1 MLNLEMLLVIT
12 DRSESENYVNLFKSH
27 GIHLTLA
34 ALAEGTASKEILSMF
49 ALEDREKAIL
59 FSVSGNEKISA
70 AVNDL
75 TRLFLIK
82 NPGAGIVL
90 TIPLNSIGGISTAH
104 YLADETATERKE
116 YAMSTEESFDLI
128 FVITNEGYANS
139 VMDTARDKGGA
150 TGGTI
155 IRARGVGMEQ
165 AKKFFGI
172 SISDEKEILLIAC
185 HSKCRNRIMQAIIDE
200 AGLDTKARSLVFSV
214 PISSAAGL
222 WTLLKEKEADE
233 EVKGD

>member
-1 MLNLEMLLVIT
+1 MLNLEMLIIIIN
-12 DRSESENYVNLFKSH
+12 RNESERYVSLFQSR

-34 ALAEGTASKEILSMF
+34 ALGWGTASKEILSMF
-49 ALEDREKAIL
+49 ALEKTEKAIL
-59 FSVSGNEKISA
+59 LSVSHCEKIKA
-70 AVNDL
+70 AVEDL
-75 TRLFLIK
+75 QRKFLIET
-82 NPGAGIVL
+82 PGAGVVL
-90 TIPLNSIGGISTAH
+90 TVPLNAIGGVSTAQ
-104 YLADETATERKE
+104 YLADETVIERKE
-116 YAMSTEESFDLI
+116 YAMIDKESFDLVY
-128 FVITNEGYANS
+128 VITNEGYGSLA
-139 VMDTARDKGGA
+139 MDIARDKGGA

-185 HSKCRNRIMQAIIDE
+185 HSEQRNRIMQAIIDE

-222 WTLLKEKEADE
+222 WTLLKEDK
-233 EVKGD
+233 KP